1 MQKNHFSCNTI
12 ESVIQLNPNIYL
24 DWKSIEK
31 RKKQFQTMHPILL
44 THKLNRYCNQGFI
57 YLKKKNMTNKLID
70 LSFQPR
76 MILLSKICNE
86 IDYNLEI
93 IKNIYKLNGKSKEK
107 SKGKSKEKSKDKS
120 KDKIKS
126 YNTNNY
132 VNLNADDII
141 IV

>member
-1 MQKNHFSCNTI
+1 MQKNDTI

-86 IDYNLEI
+86 IDYNLDI
-93 IKNIYKLNGKSKEK
+93 IKNIYKLNGKSNEK
-107 SKGKSKEKSKDKS
+107 NKKKSKEKSKEKNKEKS
-120 KDKIKS
+120 K
-126 YNTNNY
+126 
-132 VNLNADDII
+132 
-141 IV
+141 